1 MADQDNPANR
11 NPIQQLSD
19 LLSADDL
26 DLLAA
31 TGNHLIESIGI
42 GVIREVVF
50 DVLTGRNIRSST
62 ESLTRRRIATI
73 NLALVKLFLEGSKV
87 SEQFVEHLPYLGSD
101 ILSTPKPRAEEWL
114 ASWIMGLTGK
124 GIQNVLRDDRN
135 LIPEYRDNYIEICRE
150 VVEQVKANYGDLKGT
165 LVLDSGQQIQIDWLF
180 LLYLLNAAGSQTLT
194 IRGSEKSLYGK
205 FFEKLVLGALLHILG
220 FKHVPSRSA
229 DGFDRVFWLASQR
242 ERERES
248 DATLLYKAG
257 QGIRFDIGFIGR
269 GNTEISLDKVSRYRR
284 EIEIGSKHFYMGTII
299 IVDRIGERSA
309 IQDLA
314 NDIDGTIVQM
324 SAGYWPQRIAR
335 KLYDIL
341 GYRHALVDMDHD
353 EIEDYLHQRLTEVPL
368 MEFIRSATA

>member
-1 MADQDNPANR
+1 MTNPGDPANR
-11 NPIQQLSD
+11 RQINRLSE

-42 GVIREVVF
+42 DVIREVVF

-73 NLALVKLFLEGSKV
+73 NLALVKLFLEGSKL
-87 SEQFVEHLPYLGSD
+87 SDDFVELLPYLASD
-101 ILSTPKPRAEEWL
+101 ILSSPKPRAEEWL
-114 ASWIMGLTGK
+114 ASWVMGLTGK
-124 GIQNVLRDDRN
+124 GIQNVLRDDRT

-150 VVEQVKANYGDLKGT
+150 VIEQIKGAYGDLKGT
-165 LVLDSGQQIQIDWLF
+165 LTLNSGHEVQIDWLF

-220 FKHVPSRSA
+220 FNHVPARSVEI
-229 DGFDRVFWLASQR
+229 FDRVFWLSSQR

-248 DATLLYKAG
+248 DATVLYKAG

-335 KLYDIL
+335 KLHDIL

-353 EIEDYLHQRLTEVPL
+353 EIEDYLHLQLTEVPL

>member
-1 MADQDNPANR
+1 MTDQEHNQSINR
-11 NPIQQLSD
+11 LSN
-19 LLSADDL
+19 LLTSDDL

-42 GVIREVVF
+42 DVIREVVF
-50 DVLTGRNIRSST
+50 DVLTGRNIRTST

-73 NLALVKLFLEGSKV
+73 NLALVKLFLEGSKL
-87 SEQFVEHLPYLGSD
+87 SDQFVEQLPHLASN
-101 ILSTPKPRAEEWL
+101 ILSRSNPRAEDWL

-124 GIQNVLRDDRN
+124 GIQNVLRDDKT

-150 VVEQVKANYGDLKGT
+150 VIKQVQASYGDLKGLIT
-165 LVLDSGQQIQIDWLF
+165 LESGQQIEIDWLF
-180 LLYLLNAAGSQTLT
+180 FLYLLNAAGSQTLT

-205 FFEKLVLGALLHILG
+205 FFEKLVLGTLLYILG
-220 FKHVPSRSA
+220 FSHVPSRNI
-229 DGFDRVFWLASQR
+229 DVFDRVFWLSSQR

-284 EIEIGSKHFYMGTII
+284 EVEIGSKHFYMGTII

-309 IQDLA
+309 IQNLA
-314 NDIDGTIVQM
+314 NEIDGTIVQM

-341 GYRHALVDMDHD
+341 GYRHALIDMDYD
-353 EIEDYLHQRLTEVPL
+353 DIEDYLRQQLTEVPL